1 MKGNGKA
8 VSFPLGRVLATPGAL
23 DRYGLQ
29 QLAHQFARHARG
41 DWGDLDAH
49 DRAANKG
56 ALQIGAR
63 IFSSYR
69 MPDGEKLWIITE
81 ADRSSTTPCCPANT
95 DPAQAG
101 SSRPGTARCWG

>member
-1 MKGNGKA
+1 MKWNGKA

-23 DRYGLQ
+23 DRYRLQ

-69 MPDGEKLWIITE
+69 MPT
-81 ADRSSTTPCCPANT
+81 ARSSGSSPKPIAARRRPVARTNT
-95 DPAQAG
+95 NPAQAG

>member
-8 VSFPLGRVLATPGAL
+8 VSFPLGHVLATPGAL

-29 QLAHQFARHARG
+29 QLAQHFARHARG

-56 ALQIGAR
+56 ALHIGAR

-81 ADRSSTTPCCPANT
+81 ADRSSTTALL
-95 DPAQAG
+95 
-101 SSRPGTARCWG
+101 PGEY

>member
-29 QLAHQFARHARG
+29 QLAQHFARHARG

-56 ALQIGAR
+56 ALQHRRAHLLVLSHAGRREALDHHR
-63 IFSSYR
+63 SRSQLDDSLL
-69 MPDGEKLWIITE
+69 PGEY
-81 ADRSSTTPCCPANT
+81 
-95 DPAQAG
+95 
-101 SSRPGTARCWG
+101 